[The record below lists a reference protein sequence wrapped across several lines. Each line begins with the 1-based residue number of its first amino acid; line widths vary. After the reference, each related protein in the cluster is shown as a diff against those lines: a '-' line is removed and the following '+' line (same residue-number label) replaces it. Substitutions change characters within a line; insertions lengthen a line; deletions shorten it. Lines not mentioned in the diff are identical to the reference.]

1 MKYSLKYTVTF
12 ILLMLS
18 FSISG
23 SAVNLR
29 VSVPASECACQL
41 SESSADK
48 STSTSANRTSCAN
61 KSQGLSISDTDLGIK
76 SVEAYSSI
84 NNYRLRRIIESN
96 DSLKDIL
103 HKFCLLRK
111 NLLVL
116 GQSKSY
122 YSNKGP
128 HYSVTSSDYYVF
140 ALRRIL
146 I

>member
-1 MKYSLKYTVTF
+1 MKYSLKFILAF

-18 FSISG
+18 FSMSG
-23 SAVNLR
+23 SAVNFGA
-29 VSVPASECACQL
+29 SIPSSECACQI

-48 STSTSANRTSCAN
+48 STSTFTNRTSCAN
-61 KSQGLSISDTDLGIK
+61 KSQGLSISDTDFGIK
-76 SVEAYSSI
+76 SVEVNSSI
-84 NNYRLRRIIESN
+84 NNYRLRRIIETN
-96 DSLKDIL
+96 DSLKDVL

-128 HYSVTSSDYYVF
+128 HYSITPSDYYVF
-140 ALRRIL
+140 TLRRIL
-146 I
+146 V

>member
-1 MKYSLKYTVTF
+1 MKYSLKFTVTF

-18 FSISG
+18 FSMSG
-23 SAVNLR
+23 RAVNFG
-29 VSVPASECACQL
+29 VSVPSSECACQL
-41 SESSADK
+41 SESSADN
-48 STSTSANRTSCAN
+48 STSTFNRTSCAN
-61 KSQGLSISDTDLGIK
+61 KLQGLSISDTDLGIK
-76 SVEAYSSI
+76 SVEVYSSI